1 MPRWSLPEGYSP
13 REWLKVGR
21 ISPTWYR
28 RALAVL
34 VTNGAVLYTL
44 YGIGRLDLAF
54 YALTGS
60 MLVLYGHELDLPTRV
75 RKMSGLFV
83 GQAASLV
90 LVCLVAAA
98 HPGVPLLVLVG
109 SVLAATQKLA
119 CEKYRV
125 GPPRHVVLAFLDL
138 GVLFA
143 PGVPVSQLPVRWL
156 TFVICG
162 VWACAVVITPALWH
176 SRGGR
181 RPWSPGDPPVEAD
194 PQLIGPALR
203 CLLGVAASG
212 YAAELIGVGRPYWA
226 MVTAAAVFVGT
237 RVHHG
242 QRAMQRTVGT
252 LLGVGVFA
260 ILDPLAKNSDL
271 ALVTLVLITGV
282 VIEVFI
288 TANYWL
294 GTVWVTPMAL
304 LITSLPGNAT
314 ANTLIGERLVD
325 TLVGSLIGI
334 AVTLLTDARPHPH
347 THPHAPA

>member
-1 MPRWSLPEGYSP
+1 MSRWSLPAGYSP

-44 YGIGRLDLAF
+44 YGIGRMDLAF

-60 MLVLYGHELDLPTRV
+60 MLVLYGHEFALGPRV
-75 RKMSGLFV
+75 RTMSGLAL

-109 SVLAATQKLA
+109 SVLAAAQKLG

-143 PGVPVSQLPVRWL
+143 PGVPVGQLPERWL
-156 TFVICG
+156 TFALCAVA
-162 VWACAVVITPALWH
+162 ACAVVITPALYH

-181 RPWSPGDPPVEAD
+181 RAWSPRDPPVEAD
-194 PQLIGPALR
+194 PELLRPALR
-203 CLLGVAASG
+203 CLVGVAVSG
-212 YAAELIGVGRPYWA
+212 YTAELLGVGRPYWA

-237 RVHHG
+237 RVQHG

-252 LLGVGVFA
+252 LLGLAVFA
-260 ILDPLAKNSDL
+260 ILDQPAKDSDL
-271 ALVTLVLITGV
+271 VLVTLVLICGV
-282 VIEVFI
+282 TIEVFI

-334 AVTLLTDARPHPH
+334 VVTLLTDVRPHRRG
-347 THPHAPA
+347 ARE